1 MEPRF
6 APSRCP
12 PGSGAGGVVLFARI
26 DAAVALPALQAE
38 LAALLHRPWL
48 DHVNQNDYVGG
59 WDVLPLRCQR
69 QHVDAHPI
77 LQGFAIT
84 EGSDWQDLPVLDHC
98 PAIRSLLAQLPC
110 PLRSVRLMRLK
121 AGAHIRPHFDHG
133 LSLES
138 GQARLHL
145 SIQTSD
151 AIDFLVE
158 GQRVPMRAGELWYFN
173 AEQTHEVHNRGDADR
188 INLVID
194 CDANPWLRGQV
205 AAGAAAWR

>member
-1 MEPRF
+1 MDPRS
-6 APSRCP
+6 APHERP
-12 PGSGAGGVVLFARI
+12 LPVGEVILFARL
-26 DAAVALPALQAE
+26 AADVALPALQAE
-38 LAALLHRPWL
+38 LAALLSRPWFE
-48 DHVNQNDYVGG
+48 HVNRNDYSGG

-84 EGSDWQDLPVLDHC
+84 DGSDWQDLPVLDHC
-98 PAIRSLLAQLPC
+98 PAIRRLLAQLQC
-110 PLRSVRLMRLK
+110 PLRAARLMRLK
-121 AGAHIRPHFDHG
+121 AGAQIRPHVDHG

-151 AIDFLVE
+151 SIDFLVE

-173 AEQTHEVHNRGDADR
+173 AERTHEVHNRGAADR

-194 CDANPWLRGQV
+194 CVADDWLRGQV
-205 AAGAAAWR
+205 AAGAAARL

>member
-1 MEPRF
+1 MQPPS
-6 APSRCP
+6 APSDRALV
-12 PGSGAGGVVLFARI
+12 SGAGGVVLFARL
-26 DAAVALPALQAE
+26 AANVALPALQAE
-38 LAALLHRPWL
+38 LAALLPRPWL
-48 DHVNQNDYVGG
+48 DHVNRGDYSGG

-84 EGSDWQDLPVLDHC
+84 DGDDWRDLPVLDHC
-98 PAIRSLLAQLPC
+98 PAIRGLLAQLPC
-110 PLRSVRLMRLK
+110 PLQSVRLMRLK
-121 AGAHIRPHFDHG
+121 AGARILPHFDHG

-138 GQARLHL
+138 GHARLHL

-173 AEQTHEVHNRGDADR
+173 AEQTHEVHNRGDEDR

-194 CDANPWLRGQV
+194 CVADPWLREQV
-205 AAGAAAWR
+205 AAGAAAVR

>member
-1 MEPRF
+1 MNPPS
-6 APSRCP
+6 APHERP
-12 PGSGAGGVVLFARI
+12 QAADAGGVVLFARL
-26 DAAVALPALQAE
+26 DATVVLPALQVE
-38 LAALLHRPWL
+38 LAALLPRPWL
-48 DHVNQNDYVGG
+48 DHVNRNDYIGG

-84 EGSDWQDLPVLDHC
+84 DGEDWQDLPVLDHC
-98 PAIRSLLAQLPC
+98 PAIRDLLAQLQC
-110 PLRSVRLMRLK
+110 PLRAVRLMRLK
-121 AGAHIRPHFDHG
+121 AGAQIRPHFDPG

-151 AIDFLVE
+151 TIDFLVE
-158 GQRVPMRAGELWYFN
+158 GRRVPMRAGELWYFN
-173 AEQTHEVHNRGDADR
+173 AERTHEVHNRGDSDR

-194 CDANPWLRGQV
+194 CVANDWLRAQV
-205 AAGAAAWR
+205 AAGAAARS